1 MNKLLLATGN
11 ERKVGEARAACDGF
25 GIEIEQVKLDID
37 EIQSRDPVVI
47 AKHKAKE
54 AYWQTNTPVVIT
66 DTAWRI
72 PALNGFPG
80 GYMKDVAEWFEPR
93 DFIGLLSGYEDETI
107 CFTEIIVYTDGDN
120 TEVFKQE
127 YEGRIVDKPRGE
139 GESIEQ
145 VAEFN
150 GQTIAE
156 SRNQGEF
163 SHQPE
168 DYIWYQFAQW
178 YTNTITK

>member
-1 MNKLLLATGN
+1 MNRLLLATVN

-25 GIEIEQVKLDID
+25 GIKIEQIKLDIN

-47 AKHKAKE
+47 AKYKAKE
-54 AYWQTNTPVVIT
+54 AYRQTNTPVVIT

-80 GYMKDVAEWFEPR
+80 GYMKDVAEWFEPE
-93 DFIGLLSGYEDETI
+93 DFIILLSNYKDKTI
-107 CFTEIIVYTDGDN
+107 CFTEIIVYIDGNN
-120 TEVFKQE
+120 TKVFSQE
-127 YEGRIVDKPRGE
+127 YEGRVVDKPRGE
-139 GESIEQ
+139 GESVEQ

-156 SRNQGEF
+156 SRNQGKF

-168 DYIWYQFAQW
+168 DYIWHQFVQW
-178 YTNTITK
+178 YADETVE